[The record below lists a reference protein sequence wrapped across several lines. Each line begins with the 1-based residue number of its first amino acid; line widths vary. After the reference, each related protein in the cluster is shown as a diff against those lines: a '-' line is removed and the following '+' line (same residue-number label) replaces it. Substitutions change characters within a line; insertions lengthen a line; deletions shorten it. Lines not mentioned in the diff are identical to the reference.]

1 MRRPLFAIGLAALTC
16 LRAAQGFE
24 AGKENL
30 AFGVLSDVHVGASRA
45 AMLEK
50 TLAFLRDAKVDGVVI
65 AGDIANGG
73 HTNELKSAG
82 NAWDAVFPNDT
93 APDIRTSRDEN
104 AVNYRKHLKEQKG
117 YKTQA
122 ASLTKTIKGFYDAF
136 KAKFGHRATRFNY
149 TLKCLGLD

>member
-1 MRRPLFAIGLAALTC
+1 METTNLKQLRELRAQEKAIKARIVEISTAATNEAVAIL
-16 LRAAQGFE
+16 AAQG
-24 AGKENL
+24 
-30 AFGVLSDVHVGASRA
+30 
-45 AMLEK
+45 LEK
-50 TLAFLRDAKVDGVVI
+50 GKFTLEGI
-65 AGDIANGG
+65 GDFVLDKDPILEKDPEN
-73 HTNELKSAG
+73 
-82 NAWDAVFPNDT
+82 PNDT

-136 KAKFGHRATRFNY
+136 KAKFGHRATRFKY